1 MKEYYLKKADENLPV
16 LIYEKIRIASEAR
29 ELFRGDSIVLDLGDY
44 YVGRFSFVLGY
55 KDMYLDAP
63 VRLCIKFCETKEE
76 IVESLSHNSYRQT
89 GKCPETTGSDY
100 QVSAYQRNGQKIVGN
115 NDASFCI
122 VRLNGQS
129 PEGTPEKYYYQIIV
143 FYTLDLPVIKEI
155 FNFKAV
161 GETKALYS

>member
-1 MKEYYLKKADENLPV
+1 MKESIGGTQIFIIVITLV
-16 LIYEKIRIASEAR
+16 LLFTGIMAFTINRSNAFSVKDQLVSILERAGGFDMASEIVNNR
-29 ELFRGDSIVLDLGDY
+29 LTGDEAL
-44 YVGRFSFVLGY
+44 
-55 KDMYLDAP
+55 
-63 VRLCIKFCETKEE
+63 EE